1 MIHAPFSFKLL
12 AMVPQPVKAVILL
25 FPITESIEARRKQE
39 DEKVKTQ
46 GQHPVD
52 PTVFYIKQ
60 TVSMHEI
67 SLPRAISLTAVGGT
81 DRQCMWDHWLTPCAR
96 KCTMRPH
103 GHTLPSVTDGPYF
116 DGLGRRNTRSGES
129 AGAVHRPVQRYVLLN
144 SQRATHGPR
153 IPLDLTP
160 EERAKALETT
170 PLFANIH
177 AEAASAGQTTVT
189 EQDMHTDLHFT
200 CFVQAPDP
208 PRGDIES
215 PNPRRLLELDGRRVG
230 PIDRGESTNL
240 LEVRSGLR
248 STADGG

>member
-1 MIHAPFSFKLL
+1 MSSAPSRWIPLESNPDVLNQWASKAGLVTEQTQFVDVYGLDEDLL
-12 AMVPQPVKAVILL
+12 AMVPQPTKAVILL
-25 FPITESIEARRKQE
+25 FPITQSIENRRKEE

-60 TVSMHEI
+60 TI
-67 SLPRAISLTAVGGT
+67 GNACGT
-81 DRQCMWDHWLTPCAR
+81 IGLLHALANVDATLVPESPLEQFIDQCKEMTP
-96 KCTMRPH
+96 
-103 GHTLPSVTDGPYF
+103 D
-116 DGLGRRNTRSGES
+116 
-129 AGAVHRPVQRYVLLN
+129 
-144 SQRATHGPR
+144 
-153 IPLDLTP
+153 
-160 EERAKALETT
+160 ERAHALETT

-208 PRGDIES
+208 PRTTDIAS

-230 PIDRGESTNL
+230 PIDRGVSTNL
-240 LEVRSGLR
+240 LKDVAKYVKDTYMSQTTSVQFSMMAL
-248 STADGG
+248 APAQ